1 MDLSEVQVR
10 PRAEDGAR
18 LRRAQR
24 ARRTL
29 GISPA
34 SLMLAYADWLAH
46 FAIAPDKHELLARK
60 AVRQGQRLVD
70 YAARSATG
78 DCPPCIE
85 PLVQD
90 RRFSDPLWRRW
101 PYNVIQQGFLLF
113 QQWIHNFTT
122 DVRGVSKHHEAVTT
136 FVSRQLLDMA
146 APSNFVATN
155 PEVLARAIESGGAS
169 FHAGWLNFLADWER
183 LAAGKPP
190 VGADAFVV
198 GENVAVTP
206 GKVVFRSRLIELI
219 QYEPA
224 TLAVHP
230 EPVLVVPAWIMKYY
244 ILDLSPHNSLVK
256 YLVDRGHTVFA
267 ISWKNP
273 TRADRDLGMDHY
285 LRLGL
290 MDAIDAVSAIVPGVQ
305 LHAAG
310 YCIGGTLL
318 AIGAA
323 AMARDGDAR
332 LKTVTLLTA
341 QTDFTEPGELG
352 LFIDESEV
360 TYLEDMMWEQGYLDM
375 QQMAGAFQL
384 LRSNDLVWSRM
395 VREYLL
401 GDRAPMTDLM
411 AWNADG
417 TRLPYRMHSEYLRG
431 LYLRNDLAA
440 GRFEVGGRPVA
451 LTDLRVPIFSVGTE
465 RDHVAPWRSVYKL
478 HLLTDAE
485 ITFVVAGGG
494 HNTGVVSEPG
504 HPRGSYRVAKRVD
517 GGKYVDPGAYLTAA
531 TQHEGS
537 WWPEWQHWLVEHS
550 GEKEVAPPT
559 IGAPEQGLRPLGSA
573 PGTYVLER

>member
-1 MDLSEVQVR
+1 MDLSELQVR
-10 PRAEDGAR
+10 PQAEDGAR
-18 LRRAQR
+18 LRRAQL

-46 FAIAPDKHELLARK
+46 FVIAPDKHEALAGK
-60 AVRQGQRLVD
+60 AVRQGQRLAD
-70 YAARSATG
+70 YAARAGTA

-90 RRFSDPLWRRW
+90 RRFSDPLWQRW
-101 PYNVIQQGFLLF
+101 PYNVVQQGFLLF

-122 DVRGVSKHHEAVTT
+122 DVPGVSKHHEAVTT

-146 APSNFVATN
+146 APSNFLATN
-155 PEVLARAIESGGAS
+155 PEVLAKAFETGGANFLS
-169 FHAGWLNFLADWER
+169 GWLNFLADWER

-190 VGADAFVV
+190 VGADAFAV
-198 GENVAVTP
+198 GKNVAVTP
-206 GKVVFRSRLIELI
+206 AKVVFRNRLIELI

-224 TLAVHP
+224 TPAVHP
-230 EPVLVVPAWIMKYY
+230 EPILLVPAWIMKYY

-256 YLVDRGHTVFA
+256 YLVDHGHTVFA

-273 TRADRDLGMDHY
+273 ARDERDLGMDDY

-290 MDAIDAVSAIVPGVQ
+290 MDAIDAVSAIVPGTPV
-305 LHAAG
+305 HAAG

-323 AMARDGDAR
+323 AMARDGDER

-360 TYLEDMMWEQGYLDM
+360 TYLEDLMWERGYLDPG
-375 QQMAGAFQL
+375 QMSGAFQL

-401 GDRAPMTDLM
+401 GERAPISDLM

-440 GRFEVGGRPVA
+440 GRFAVGGRPVA
-451 LTDLRVPIFSVGTE
+451 LTDLRAPIFSVGTD

-485 ITFVVAGGG
+485 ITFVLASGG

-504 HPRGSYRVAKRVD
+504 HPKGSYRVAKRAYD
-517 GGKYVDPGAYLTAA
+517 GKYVDPDAYLAA
-531 TQHEGS
+531 AARHEGS
-537 WWPEWQHWLVEHS
+537 WWPAWQGWLVDHS
-550 GEKEVAPPT
+550 GERVAPPAM
-559 IGAPEQGLRPLGSA
+559 GAPDRGLRPLGSA

>member
-273 TRADRDLGMDHY
+273 TRADRDLGMDDY

-375 QQMAGAFQL
+375 Q
-384 LRSNDLVWSRM
+384 
-395 VREYLL
+395 
-401 GDRAPMTDLM
+401 
-411 AWNADG
+411 
-417 TRLPYRMHSEYLRG
+417 
-431 LYLRNDLAA
+431 
-440 GRFEVGGRPVA
+440 
-451 LTDLRVPIFSVGTE
+451 